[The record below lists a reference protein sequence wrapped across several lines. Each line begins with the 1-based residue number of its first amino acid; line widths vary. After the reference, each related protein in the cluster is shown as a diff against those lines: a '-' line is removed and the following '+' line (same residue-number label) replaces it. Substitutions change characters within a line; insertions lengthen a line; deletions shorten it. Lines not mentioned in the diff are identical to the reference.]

1 MTRHRFWI
9 GALIVLAPVGLAS
22 GADPDQVLGLDPA
35 LRDCCL
41 EILREGMDSA
51 EFWPAMHAAEALSS
65 EGLGREVRAAIASKA
80 STETDAQ
87 RRCGIAREL
96 VRSGDL
102 SAVRTLLEVL
112 ASPDSYGHA
121 HACESLY
128 KVREIGDGKLLRKAM
143 SSPDPSLSSIMAA
156 AALTR
161 WGNPKALAYVRSVV
175 GHSDETLART
185 AAWILARVGDSSD
198 LPALHAGIGRF
209 QTPLT
214 RAYFEHAL
222 AALGDA
228 EGKAALVRN
237 LTHEDPRL
245 RVYAAEFAPDARAVE
260 AKPALVR
267 LLDDPTL
274 DVRIRSAQALLA
286 LARPAPASHREEFA
300 VDVFPAD
307 QTHPRYTEGSIVA
320 LRDGRLLY
328 TTTEFDANSSDF
340 AKARIVAVESA
351 DEGRSWGPK
360 KVLQENTDGMN
371 VMSASLFR
379 LLPNSNYDGPIGFLY
394 LKKNSYTDLHA
405 LLRVSNDEGAEFGP
419 SIEATPAPG
428 YHVVNNDRVTVL
440 STGRLVAPTS
450 STPDVH
456 QKGSHFI
463 ASCFLSDD
471 RGATWRRSRTT
482 VDYAKRGAMEPE
494 VIEREDGSLLMHIRT
509 QAGHIA
515 VSESSDGGET
525 WSEAKSW
532 GVTAPEAPSTLRRI
546 PSTGDWLLVWNDSA
560 KPGEGHVG
568 ARTPLSAALSSDEGK
583 TWSRPLTIEADPQH
597 TYAYTSL
604 MFYRGRALLTYYRGP
619 ASWQRL
625 DSRFRSIPIGRF
637 YGLGEK

>member
-1 MTRHRFWI
+1 MIRLRYWI
-9 GALIVLAPVGLAS
+9 GALILLANLGPARGSEPNGGL
-22 GADPDQVLGLDPA
+22 DLDPA
-35 LRDCCL
+35 LRERCL
-41 EILREGMDSA
+41 RVLREGLGST
-51 EFWPAMHAAEALSS
+51 EFWPAMHAAEALSN
-65 EGLGREVRAAIASKA
+65 EGLGREVRAAIGSKLSA
-80 STETDAQ
+80 ETDAQ
-87 RRCGIAREL
+87 RRCGLAREL
-96 VRSGDL
+96 VRSGEL
-102 SAVRTLLEVL
+102 SSVRTLLEVL
-112 ASPDSYGHA
+112 ASPDPYGHG

-143 SSPDPSLSSIMAA
+143 TSPEPSLSSIMAA

-161 WGNPKALAYVRSVV
+161 WGNPKALAYVRSLV
-175 GHSDETLART
+175 GHSDETFART

-198 LPALHAGIGRF
+198 LPALRAGVGRF

-222 AALGDA
+222 AALGDS

-237 LTHEDPRL
+237 LSHEDPKV
-245 RVYAAEFAPDARAVE
+245 RVYAAEFAAEARAVE
-260 AKPALVR
+260 AKSALVG

-274 DVRIRSAQALLA
+274 DVRLRSAQALLA
-286 LARPAPASHREEFA
+286 LARPAPASDREEFA

-307 QTHPRYTEGSIVA
+307 QAHPRYSEGSIIA

-328 TTTEFDANSSDF
+328 TTTEFDATSSDF

-351 DEGRSWGPK
+351 DEGRTWGPRR
-360 KVLQENTDGMN
+360 VLQENSDGMN
-371 VMSASLFR
+371 AMSASVFR
-379 LLPNSNYDGPIGFLY
+379 LLPNAIYDGPIGFLY

-405 LLRVSNDEGAEFGP
+405 FLRVSNDEGADFGP
-419 SIEATPAPG
+419 SIEATPTPG

-440 STGRLVAPTS
+440 STGRLVVPTS

-456 QKGSHFI
+456 QKGSHFL

-482 VDYAKRGAMEPE
+482 VDYAKRGSMEPE
-494 VIEREDGSLLMHIRT
+494 VIEREDDSLLMHIRT
-509 QAGHIA
+509 QVGHIA
-515 VSESSDGGET
+515 VSESTDGGET

-546 PSTGDWLLVWNDSA
+546 PSTGDWLLIWNDSV
-560 KPGEGHVG
+560 KSGESHGG
-568 ARTPLSAALSSDEGK
+568 PRTPLSAAVSTDEGR
-583 TWSRPLTIEADPQH
+583 TWSPPITIEGDPQN

-604 MFYRGRALLTYYRGP
+604 TFHRGRALLTYYRGP
-619 ASWQRL
+619 ASWNRL
-625 DSRFRSIPIGRF
+625 NSRFRSIPIGRL
-637 YGLGEK
+637 YGLGK